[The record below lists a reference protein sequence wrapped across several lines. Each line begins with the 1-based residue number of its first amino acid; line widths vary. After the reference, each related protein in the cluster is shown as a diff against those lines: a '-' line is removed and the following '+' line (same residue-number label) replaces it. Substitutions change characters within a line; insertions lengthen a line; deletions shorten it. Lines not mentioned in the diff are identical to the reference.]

1 MGRRREI
8 QMAFEKLAIKIRE
21 HLLEKGTGKVG
32 FADIRGVSQELEKK
46 WSVAVSIA
54 YPLDR
59 EVLKEI
65 YEGPTK
71 NYRDEYVRVNKVL
84 AILGQNV
91 CDLIQKTGYE
101 THLVGPTTESWN
113 KRTLSAEFPHK
124 TAATRSG
131 LGWIGKCALLVT
143 REYGSAVRLCTIMTD
158 APLPVGKP
166 VEQSFCGSCNQC
178 RNVCPVSAPYGK
190 EWSPSLS
197 REDIIDIR
205 ACHDQAK
212 AFSNARDLGHT
223 ICGICMV
230 ACPWTRA
237 YINSDHV

>member
-1 MGRRREI
+1 MP
-8 QMAFEKLAIKIRE
+8 MACDKLAKKIRE
-21 HLLEKGTGKVG
+21 HLLEKGAGKVG
-32 FADIRGVSQELEKK
+32 FADIRGITQKLARK

-59 EVLKEI
+59 EVLEEI

-84 AILGQNV
+84 AILGQDV

-113 KRTLSAEFPHK
+113 KSTLSAEFPHK

-143 REYGSAVRLCTIMTD
+143 REFGSAVRLCTVMTD
-158 APLPVGKP
+158 APLPAGKP
-166 VEQSFCGSCNQC
+166 VEQSFCGSCSCC
-178 RNVCPVSAPYGK
+178 RFACPVFAPTGR

-197 REDIIDIR
+197 REEIIDIR
-205 ACHDQAK
+205 ACHGQAK
-212 AFSNARDLGHT
+212 AFSEERKLGHT

-230 ACPWTRA
+230 ACPWTKTYLKA
-237 YINSDHV
+237 DLA